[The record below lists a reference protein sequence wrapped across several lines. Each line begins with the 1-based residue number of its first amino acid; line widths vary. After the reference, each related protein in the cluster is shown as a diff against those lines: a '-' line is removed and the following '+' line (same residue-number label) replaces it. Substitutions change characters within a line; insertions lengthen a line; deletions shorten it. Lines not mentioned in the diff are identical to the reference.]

1 MANKNVFN
9 RNVSQLDSIPRSL
22 QRLEHRHTFDAG
34 YGMIIPNFSEIL
46 YPNETLRLRTTNF
59 LRSIPMKTPQLS
71 RVRIFQRYIAVPLR
85 ILWQPWEDY
94 INSMNPVEQ
103 IPTEPYICNF
113 NALGGSMRNSSAMT
127 FQRNANIASFSQAV
141 AYDPAHVN
149 LSDFSTVGIFASASS
164 LGSRHR
170 SLQASSGHNF
180 KPTDFSGYQFFPHE
194 LGDYLNAPLFSF
206 CVSSHDVTS
215 RFSAFKFGAYQLAY
229 NFFYRRP
236 NVQDRTD
243 DYYEMSRYFGD
254 RFIPEYSPFYAT
266 IGSQSTEKL
275 NPFVS
280 YILDGISQ
288 GFGTQ
293 KGIFDSLNSIV
304 LGSNL
309 TNVASSTNSTDVALT
324 SWRNCEKFVLRS
336 GANMNLQAKVLDS
349 DGDVTYQD
357 SYISL
362 TRMRYAPW
370 MLDRFTSA
378 NPWPQRGTEAQIG
391 VSGLSSVTT
400 ASGDATLFVVSPSI
414 NAGSAD
420 YAPSALQST
429 GSAITSGN
437 KNLFVSGSGLYVSPS
452 NFRFAMQLQHA
463 KEKSGMTDG
472 RYKSYMSMFFG
483 SRLHSNQIDYPQFI
497 GGFVQ
502 DLNVNEVEQTSESA
516 TTPLGTLAGRGVS
529 ARKGSTI
536 SFHATE
542 HTVILGL
549 FHIMPDAEY
558 IGGLNRVDHTTNPFD
573 WVLPDFAGL
582 QEQPVRMSELACQST
597 TFDLSTRNDVVFGYE
612 PRFNE
617 LRARHSYT
625 TGAFRDVLNSLG
637 SYEYYKPW
645 LITRNFGFDATV
657 NVGSAYPISL
667 ALNTPTLSS
676 DFLSTR
682 HTMDYS
688 NFEITNLDVMYP
700 FMVDS
705 YHDETVARVIPRRG
719 IPRI

>member
-71 RVRIFQRYIAVPLR
+71 RVRIFQRYVAVPLR

-113 NALGGSMRNSSAMT
+113 NTVKNSTCRIEDGSIVTGSIGETSSLSALASILPYSGGPAWSDVSTVSLGPDITSSASVVYRSRGLT
-127 FQRNANIASFSQAV
+127 STYNGSGSISRR
-141 AYDPAHVN
+141 PA
-149 LSDFSTVGIFASASS
+149 LAGDSRGSS
-164 LGSRHR
+164 ML
-170 SLQASSGHNF
+170 A
-180 KPTDFSGYQFFPHE
+180 GYQFFPHE
-194 LGDYLNAPLFSF
+194 LGDYLNAPLYSMSI
-206 CVSSHDVTS
+206 SSQDVTS

-236 NVQDRTD
+236 NVEERVD
-243 DYYEMSRYFGD
+243 DYYEMFHDYGDSYF
-254 RFIPEYSPFYAT
+254 PEYKPFYAIYRRNPDT
-266 IGSQSTEKL
+266 SSPEIVPLFSRYLDVQASNPSISRSALFSYQSKVA
-275 NPFVS
+275 F
-280 YILDGISQ
+280 G
-288 GFGTQ
+288 GFSG
-293 KGIFDSLNSIV
+293 DY
-304 LGSNL
+304 
-309 TNVASSTNSTDVALT
+309 STSTDSTAVALT
-324 SWRNCEKFVLRS
+324 SWRNCEKFILRS
-336 GANMNLQAKVLDS
+336 GANMNLQAKVLDA
-349 DGDVTYQD
+349 DGDVTYHD

-378 NPWPQRGTEAQIG
+378 NPWPQRGSEAQIG
-391 VSGLSSVTT
+391 VSGLGHVVLRSDPNNTHLVVTPPIS
-400 ASGDATLFVVSPSI
+400 AGYHEHGISIDNAT
-414 NAGSAD
+414 
-420 YAPSALQST
+420 
-429 GSAITSGN
+429 GN
-437 KNLFVSGSGLYVSPS
+437 VISLYSELIVRPGELYVSPA

-516 TTPLGTLAGRGVS
+516 STPLGTLAGRGVS
-529 ARKGSTI
+529 ARKGSSI

-558 IGGLNRVDHTTNPFD
+558 IGGLNR
-573 WVLPDFAGL
+573 
-582 QEQPVRMSELACQST
+582 E
-597 TFDLSTRNDVVFGYE
+597 E
-612 PRFNE
+612 PNQK
-617 LRARHSYT
+617 
-625 TGAFRDVLNSLG
+625 D
-637 SYEYYKPW
+637 
-645 LITRNFGFDATV
+645 
-657 NVGSAYPISL
+657 
-667 ALNTPTLSS
+667 
-676 DFLSTR
+676 
-682 HTMDYS
+682 
-688 NFEITNLDVMYP
+688 
-700 FMVDS
+700 
-705 YHDETVARVIPRRG
+705 
-719 IPRI
+719 